1 MNKTAIKNYAIW
13 AREELI
19 NRVTRKAY
27 FYGVSKDNIVDANV
41 NSLNGE
47 LLTKEEIE
55 QRKKLIEKV
64 KQNGFDQVI
73 EEVAYTWFNRFIALR
88 YMEVNNYLPF
98 KTRVFTNENN
108 EFRPQVIQE
117 AMQLDISNIDKQKV
131 YEFVETKDDEGLF
144 KPELFMKRQ

>member
-47 LLTKEEIE
+47 LLTKE
-55 QRKKLIEKV
+55 
-64 KQNGFDQVI
+64 
-73 EEVAYTWFNRFIALR
+73 
-88 YMEVNNYLPF
+88 
-98 KTRVFTNENN
+98 
-108 EFRPQVIQE
+108 
-117 AMQLDISNIDKQKV
+117 
-131 YEFVETKDDEGLF
+131 
-144 KPELFMKRQ
+144 